1 MDWDRTA
8 GAVVRLYRAGDLGG
22 ALVVVDD
29 AIQSMPEHVAS
40 LVWFRACLLAESG
53 QTEAA
58 LDELERAASSGFWY
72 SARKLDTEADLDA
85 VRADSRFGVV
95 RNEFVAREAVATA
108 GPPELIDLPSV
119 TDTPAGTL
127 VAFHRA
133 ANSPARS
140 LPHWSSASEAGW
152 RVLLP
157 RAPLLLGT
165 EDAAWL
171 TPDGQGLDLDASTTI
186 ATDHV
191 RPRLLT
197 EGEFVVAAG
206 YAQGAAI
213 ALWLALTQALP
224 IAAVLMVGATHR
236 YRDVLE
242 AYTGDATDLRV
253 HFVAGDGEIHVD
265 VIDDACRQLS
275 ALGAACTVDV
285 RQGLGHVF
293 PPGFELELPR
303 LLSTISS

>member
-8 GAVVRLYRAGDLGG
+8 SEVIRRYRAGDYDG
-22 ALVVVDD
+22 ALPIVDG
-29 AIQSMPEHVAS
+29 AIESMPEHMAS
-40 LVWFRACLLAESG
+40 LVWFRACLLAKSG
-53 QTEAA
+53 QGKAA
-58 LDELERAASSGFWY
+58 LDELERAARSGFWY
-72 SARKLDTEADLDA
+72 STRKLDTEADLDP
-85 VRADSRFGVV
+85 VRGDSRFGAV
-95 RNEFVAREAVATA
+95 RSEFVAREAAAT
-108 GPPELIDLPSV
+108 PPELIDLPPL

-127 VAFHRA
+127 VALHRA

-140 LPHWSSASEAGW
+140 LSHWSSAGEAGW

-171 TPDGQGLDLDASTTI
+171 TPDGQGLDLDAATTI

-191 RPRLLT
+191 RPRIVT
-197 EGEFVVAAG
+197 EREHVVAAG

-224 IAAVLMVGATHR
+224 IAAVLIVGATHR
-236 YRDVLE
+236 YLDVLE
-242 AYTGDATDLRV
+242 AYTGDATALRV

-275 ALGAACTVDV
+275 ALGAACTVDL
-285 RQGLGHVF
+285 REGLGHVF
-293 PPGFELELPR
+293 PPVFEHELPR
-303 LLSTISS
+303 LLSAMTR